1 MDHQLTWEEVKLY
14 LKQQTDLLQNLLP
27 IAPDEPSRQKLKKR
41 ITTCSIKLFRAFLLT
56 KNRDG
61 VISKALAEIEAKIGK
76 SSTSDEKVLKL
87 LDDMREVG
95 DAAEDEYLST
105 LTDKVVKEEE
115 LFGVF
120 MEQVEEVC
128 RDSIAGAAT
137 FQPSKSKFTA
147 RSAEKS
153 KESGGGGGSFIPIVD
168 PISKGPLLDPWKN
181 MYCNHFYG
189 KKSIKEIISKNLR
202 ARCPYAGCPNK
213 QYLRMDH
220 LIYDQEMAQKIHEKL
235 TQAEQ
240 GASDARNEV
249 EID

>member
-1 MDHQLTWEEVKLY
+1 MSENQ
-14 LKQQTDLLQNLLP
+14 
-27 IAPDEPSRQKLKKR
+27 
-41 ITTCSIKLFRAFLLT
+41 
-56 KNRDG
+56 
-61 VISKALAEIEAKIGK
+61 
-76 SSTSDEKVLKL
+76 
-87 LDDMREVG
+87 VG

-128 RDSIAGAAT
+128 RGEFIFKKWVFRSTNNNNFIADSIAGAAT

-202 ARCPYAGCPNK
+202 ARFVCG
-213 QYLRMDH
+213 
-220 LIYDQEMAQKIHEKL
+220 
-235 TQAEQ
+235 
-240 GASDARNEV
+240 SFF
-249 EID
+249 